1 MVHFKEFKNKQATM
15 PEPGQQYN
23 TFQLKSK
30 KKKRDRDAAPANWT
44 TATCLAPKLE
54 PCRRCTPAPVTTTAK
69 GGEGRWCVHTKEQLT
84 RCGN

>member
-30 KKKRDRDAAPANWT
+30 KKKFMLVDR
-44 TATCLAPKLE
+44 E
-54 PCRRCTPAPVTTTAK
+54 
-69 GGEGRWCVHTKEQLT
+69 EGSSIEEL
-84 RCGN
+84 NE